1 MSMNAFLVGEDDKYS
16 QINQIVVGRDVLFE
30 AIAFYL
36 LTALVD
42 SWSLW
47 IAVAGDEDLG
57 RRWRATSVRMVTST
71 GDYQPYRPTNLI
83 VEAALKGNKGPL
95 STRLATAVCRCGA
108 DRVMIV
114 PCGLAYE

>member
-1 MSMNAFLVGEDDKYS
+1 MNALLVGEGDKYS

-57 RRWRATSVRMVTST
+57 RRWRATSLL
-71 GDYQPYRPTNLI
+71 P
-83 VEAALKGNKGPL
+83 EADGLEV
-95 STRLATAVCRCGA
+95 RLATTGSVRRHLFADARC
-108 DRVMIV
+108 
-114 PCGLAYE
+114 